1 MSQPVSDSLAL
12 LSASVVPALEA
23 TSEVAAKV
31 TAASSEYIAAKHR
44 LDAVL
49 DEAAHIRGQKRA
61 AALVILSKKRSLGV
75 DIVESSHDAETNDGV
90 SPVALSVSEVCDGV
104 LQVLRR
110 LPRCCSPW
118 PLTPSPGS
126 HCCQIRSDSTGRP
139 SYRVLSQQARRWR
152 CRLHGAAF

>member
-31 TAASSEYIAAKHR
+31 TAASSEYVAAKHR

-75 DIVESSHDAETNDGV
+75 DIVESSHDAETNDV
-90 SPVALSVSEVCDGV
+90 ASPVALSMSEVCDGV

-110 LPRCCSPW
+110 LPRAVATLNPK
-118 PLTPSPGS
+118 PYP
-126 HCCQIRSDSTGRP
+126 
-139 SYRVLSQQARRWR
+139 
-152 CRLHGAAF
+152 